1 MKVKSAA
8 KSVLLALLSTIVL
21 SKTMEAAPITLMP
34 PDEWPSPNWLQV
46 NFGTPSVQAVTVNG
60 DRWLEIARTTSNVG
74 SGQVVYTG
82 GVPSPTAVN
91 QFADFAGSV
100 LIRGTMS
107 TDGGGVILR
116 AQTTA
121 FGATSQYYLAVTTN
135 SGGSQL
141 GSIGIYNGTS
151 NFIYQETPLAIQ
163 NASIAANVN
172 YKLAFSA
179 VGPALDAFLYQY
191 NAVSG
196 LYDTPIASIHVSDAA
211 ITGAGY
217 VGLRGG
223 RYGSNAYTQFN
234 DFELQAIPE
243 PQTLALGL
251 LGALLLIFHAASSR
265 RKPSAG

>member
-8 KSVLLALLSTIVL
+8 KSAFLALLSSIVL
-21 SKTMEAAPITLMP
+21 LKPMEAAPITLMP
-34 PDEWPSPNWLQV
+34 PDEWPSPNWLQA
-46 NFGTPSVQAVTVNG
+46 NFGSPSVQAVTVNG
-60 DRWLEIARTTSNVG
+60 DQWLEIARTSANVG
-74 SGQVVYTG
+74 SGQIVYTG
-82 GVPSPTAVN
+82 GVASPAAVN
-91 QFADFAGSV
+91 QFADFTGSV
-100 LIRGTMS
+100 FIRGTMS

-121 FGATSQYYLAVTTN
+121 FGAPSQYYLAVTTN

-163 NASIAANVN
+163 STSIAANVS

-179 VGPALDAFLYQY
+179 VGSALDAFLYQY
-191 NAVSG
+191 NAVSS
-196 LYDTPIASIHVSDAA
+196 LYDTQIAEIHVSDAA

-243 PQTLALGL
+243 PKTLALGL
-251 LGALLLIFHAASSR
+251 LGALLLISHAAPFR
-265 RKPSAG
+265 RKSSEG